1 MAADT
6 KAPELISY
14 ELSSYN
20 FDLSDGDI
28 TINITARITDDIS
41 GVFDGL
47 FSNGIGGSP
56 SQARWRSPSG
66 NQFLDAGVFDS
77 PSSGNF
83 LDGIYRE
90 QTVLNANSELGTWTL
105 ESFFVADEAGNTK
118 FLNTDELASLGI
130 RTTFEVTNDE
140 LTGVS
145 SNPGDRRPG
154 TPGRGGGSGAAGTP
168 GGGVSPGRGG
178 RPQAPGTSGGSGAPR
193 RGGEPRLP
201 GMAGGG
207 RGMNPEG
214 SPRRNSIL
222 AAEALSSST
231 SKTSPTADTNAIASG
246 VLDDENKQQLLMAAQ
261 ISKLVST
268 YQIQIAGGQ
277 FADEPFNP
285 LAVVEVQFDDSKPIN
300 AKAIVTVEGGTITGV
315 DATESVTTLSPFGDI
330 LSIPNTLFDD
340 AADISIQT
348 GSPLNA
354 VVVGN
359 NFRNSSFP
367 GGSPNAGNDFLK
379 LGGSFWELDTARIV
393 DGFQS
398 GSNNFYAFDGT
409 DLFEIDAPSNSFR
422 LELVKDGFDEERA
435 AGYTVV
441 NLRFDSGE
449 DFQIYLTG
457 VEFIQF
463 SDGYIDTRRLLAG
476 IDLNNLD
483 PNNTVWQGRGFG
495 ETPGL
500 TLGRA
505 PDIFAPSLV
514 STSPLDNATNTSVG
528 ADISLT
534 FSENIKA
541 GNGSISIKKVGDN
554 SNFATISISDSSQV
568 SFNGNTVTINPLN
581 DLAFSTDYFIEIGSG
596 AIQDFAN
603 NSYAGISSTTTLNFR
618 TVDGVTGVP
627 TTPAPGRNPG
637 RGGRTGGGGTP
648 GRGGR
653 PGVPGMPVSGGAP
666 GRRRLAVSEL
676 EKNSIS
682 NKDLILDA
690 GSKVPEDYQLSVSAS
705 SDIFSTSN
713 LSKTMGI
720 SESYLNF
727 NQVLLGDIA

>member
-1 MAADT
+1 MTAGS

-14 ELSSYN
+14 ELASYN
-20 FDLSDGDI
+20 LDPSNGDI
-28 TINITARITDDIS
+28 TIDVTARLTDDIS
-41 GVFDGL
+41 GVVNGIIK
-47 FSNGIGGSP
+47 NGIGVSP
-56 SQARWRSPSG
+56 SRARWRSSSD
-66 NQFLDAGVFDS
+66 NQLLDAGL
-77 PSSGNF
+77 
-83 LDGIYRE
+83 LDPHLVATSLMESTQIR
-90 QTVLNANSELGTWTL
+90 QVLTRIQKPRTWIL
-105 ESFFVADEAGNTK
+105 ESFIITKETANTG
-118 FLNTDELASLGI
+118 FLNTNALESSGIQAWSL
-130 RTTFEVTNDE
+130 
-140 LTGVS
+140 
-145 SNPGDRRPG
+145 
-154 TPGRGGGSGAAGTP
+154 
-168 GGGVSPGRGG
+168 
-178 RPQAPGTSGGSGAPR
+178 
-193 RGGEPRLP
+193 
-201 GMAGGG
+201 
-207 RGMNPEG
+207 
-214 SPRRNSIL
+214 
-222 AAEALSSST
+222 
-231 SKTSPTADTNAIASG
+231 
-246 VLDDENKQQLLMAAQ
+246 
-261 ISKLVST
+261 
-268 YQIQIAGGQ
+268 Q
-277 FADEPFNP
+277 FAVQGRFFGDVFVDEPFNP
-285 LAVVEVQFDDSKPIN
+285 LASVEVEFDDSKPLKLS
-300 AKAIVTVEGGTITGV
+300 ATITTSGGFV
-315 DATESVTTLSPFGDI
+315 TGFEPTGLPTTLSSVGDI
-330 LSIPNTLFDD
+330 LSIPSTIFDD
-340 AADISIQT
+340 ISEISIQP
-348 GSPLNA
+348 GSLLNA
-354 VVVGN
+354 VLVGN
-359 NFRNSSFP
+359 NFSPTSFAE
-367 GGSPNAGNDFLK
+367 GSANAGNDFVRLA
-379 LGGSFWELDTARIV
+379 GSFWELDTARIV
-393 DGFQS
+393 DGYKS

-409 DLFEIDAPSNSFR
+409 DLFEIDAPSDRFS
-422 LELVKDGFDEERA
+422 LGVVKDGFDEVRA
-435 AGYTVV
+435 AGYKVL
-441 NLRFDSGE
+441 NLRFEDGE

-463 SDGYIDTRRLLAG
+463 SDGYIDTERLLAG
-476 IDLNNLD
+476 IDINSLD
-483 PNNTVWQGRGFG
+483 TFNTVWQGRNFG
-495 ETPGL
+495 NAPGL

-554 SNFATISISDSSQV
+554 SNFETISISDSSQV

-596 AIQDFAN
+596 AIKDFAN